1 MPTKVNDGF
10 IVVSPSNNG
19 LMLMRQFIGDGSKT
33 DKLNEIQNSLDC
45 KLEGS

>member
-1 MPTKVNDGF
+1 
-10 IVVSPSNNG
+10 
-19 LMLMRQFIGDGSKT
+19 MLMRQFIGNGSKL